1 MSQGI
6 RPGGLTALA
15 VLNFVIG
22 GFGCLGV
29 LASAALL
36 TAGDAL
42 TKGIEVADMPSD
54 GMMMFSLAGSVVT
67 TVLLIISGVGYLGM
81 KKTLGYRVG
90 NIYAVASILLSL
102 AEVMMTGFVI
112 YSIIIF
118 VYPLVTLFLLNTA
131 FKEDFVN

>member
-15 VLNFVIG
+15 VINFVIG

-29 LASAALL
+29 LAQAAFL
-36 TAGDAL
+36 TAGDTL
-42 TKGIEVADMPSD
+42 TRGVEVPDMPSD
-54 GMMMFSLAGSVVT
+54 GVMMFSLAGSLVT
-67 TVLLIISGVGYLGM
+67 TALLIISGVGYLGM
-81 KKTLGYRVG
+81 KKALGYKMG
-90 NIYAVASILLSL
+90 NIYAVVSILTSVV
-102 AEVMMTGFVI
+102 EVMMVGFVI
-112 YSIIIF
+112 YSIIFF